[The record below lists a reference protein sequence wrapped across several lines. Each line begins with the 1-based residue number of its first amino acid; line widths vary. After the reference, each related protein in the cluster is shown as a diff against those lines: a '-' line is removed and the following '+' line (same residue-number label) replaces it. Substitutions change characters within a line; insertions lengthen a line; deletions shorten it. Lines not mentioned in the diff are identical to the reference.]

1 MSEGRAV
8 LLATVGGEPDLLPPV
23 AEAAYVRG
31 AKIINEAM
39 GRCHLPWEVLAGVGW
54 IESGHGT
61 AGGLWLTESGDMS
74 QPMFGPASSATDT
87 DGGEIDESPS
97 IDRGVGPLQFMPM
110 LWVVNGVDSNG
121 DGRRDPQN
129 IDDAALSL
137 GTFLCAGEVDLA
149 ADNALRYALGRFNG
163 VDGYA
168 ERVIL
173 AADFYR
179 AHPTELESGPSIE
192 PVIVLDSATSSA
204 SASPTAVPSPSE
216 SAATPTAT
224 RTPAGP
230 SPTKSSK
237 PTPTKPNPT
246 TPTATI
252 SATPTSTV
260 TPVPSPSMSSTASP
274 TP

>member
-39 GRCHLPWEVLAGVGW
+39 GRCHLPWEV
-54 IESGHGT
+54 
-61 AGGLWLTESGDMS
+61 
-74 QPMFGPASSATDT
+74 
-87 DGGEIDESPS
+87 